1 VPRSGTEGKWG
12 EVMIELF
19 EDGGPFMWPLLF
31 MLFFG
36 IAVSIERL
44 WSLSKA
50 SVNVKQFIAD
60 LFEAL
65 KQRGPEG
72 AAELCSNTP
81 GPVASVIHAGL
92 LRLDRGIDHVEKAIE
107 ESGAIE
113 MAFLEKG
120 MVWLSTVAN
129 IAPLLGFLG
138 TVSGMI
144 NAFKAIAAAGD
155 VEPSIVAE
163 GISEALITTAAGL
176 VIAIPIQAFHN
187 FFVSKI
193 DKIIIEMQES
203 SSQFIEELITLGYG
217 SGEGNSGK

>member
-1 VPRSGTEGKWG
+1 MVDLFVKGGT
-12 EVMIELF
+12 
-19 EDGGPFMWPLLF
+19 FMWPLLL

-36 IAVSIERL
+36 LVVAFERFYTL
-44 WSLSKA
+44 GKAHINSKDFFA
-50 SVNVKQFIAD
+50 QIQ
-60 LFEAL
+60 EAL
-65 KQRGPEG
+65 KSGGPEA
-72 AAELCSNTP
+72 AAEVCSNTQ
-81 GPVASVIHAGL
+81 GPVASVLHAGL
-92 LRLDRGIDHVEKAIE
+92 LRIDRGLDHVEKAIT
-107 ESGAIE
+107 ESGAVE

-144 NAFKAIAAAGD
+144 GAFESIAAAGD
-155 VEPSIVAE
+155 VEPSIVAS

-193 DKIIIEMQES
+193 DKIIIDMQES
-203 SSQFIEELITLGYG
+203 STQFVEELVQLGYG
-217 SGEGNSGK
+217 KDS

>member
-1 VPRSGTEGKWG
+1 
-12 EVMIELF
+12 
-19 EDGGPFMWPLLF
+19 MWPLLL

-36 IAVSIERL
+36 LVVAFERL
-44 WSLSKA
+44 YTLSKA
-50 SVNVKQFIAD
+50 QINAKDFFAQIQ
-60 LFEAL
+60 EAL
-65 KQRGPEG
+65 KQGGPEA
-72 AAELCSNTP
+72 AAEVCSNTR
-81 GPVASVIHAGL
+81 GPVASVMHAGL
-92 LRLDRGIDHVEKAIE
+92 LRIDRGLDHVEKAMT
-107 ESGAIE
+107 ESGAVE

-144 NAFKAIAAAGD
+144 GAFESIAAAGD
-155 VEPSIVAE
+155 VEPSIVAS

-193 DKIIIEMQES
+193 DKIIIDMQES
-203 SSQFIEELITLGYG
+203 STLFMEELIQLGYG
-217 SGEGNSGK
+217 KDS

>member
-1 VPRSGTEGKWG
+1 MV
-12 EVMIELF
+12 ELF
-19 EDGGPFMWPLLF
+19 IAGGNFMWPLLG
-31 MLFFG
+31 MLLFG
-36 IAVSIERL
+36 IAVSFERL
-44 WSLSKA
+44 WNLSRSSINTREFFA
-50 SVNVKQFIAD
+50 EVQ
-60 LFEAL
+60 EAL

-72 AAELCSNTP
+72 VAEVCSNHR

-144 NAFKAIAAAGD
+144 GAFDAIAQAGD
-155 VEPSIVAE
+155 VEPSIVAS

-176 VIAIPIQAFHN
+176 IIAIPIQAFHN

-193 DKIIIEMQES
+193 DKIIIDMQES
-203 SSQFIEELITLGYG
+203 STQFVDELIRGGYD
-217 SGEGNSGK
+217 SPEGE

>member
-1 VPRSGTEGKWG
+1 MVDLFVKGGT
-12 EVMIELF
+12 
-19 EDGGPFMWPLLF
+19 FMWPLLL

-36 IAVSIERL
+36 LVVAFERFYT
-44 WSLSKA
+44 LSKA
-50 SVNVKQFIAD
+50 HINSKDFFARIQ
-60 LFEAL
+60 EAL
-65 KQRGPEG
+65 KSGGPEA
-72 AAELCSNTP
+72 AAEVCSNTQ
-81 GPVASVIHAGL
+81 GPVSSVLHAGL
-92 LRLDRGIDHVEKAIE
+92 LRIDRGLDHVEKAIT
-107 ESGAIE
+107 ESGAVE

-144 NAFKAIAAAGD
+144 GAFESIAAAGD
-155 VEPSIVAE
+155 VEPSIVAS

-193 DKIIIEMQES
+193 DKIIIDMQES
-203 SSQFIEELITLGYG
+203 STQFVEELVQLGYG
-217 SGEGNSGK
+217 KDS

>member
-1 VPRSGTEGKWG
+1 MVD
-12 EVMIELF
+12 LF
-19 EDGGPFMWPLLF
+19 TKGGPFMWPLLL

-36 IAVSIERL
+36 LVVAFERFYTL
-44 WSLSKA
+44 GKAHISSKDFFA
-50 SVNVKQFIAD
+50 QIQ
-60 LFEAL
+60 EAL
-65 KQRGPEG
+65 KSGGPEA
-72 AAELCSNTP
+72 AAEVCSNTQ
-81 GPVASVIHAGL
+81 GPVASVLHAGL
-92 LRLDRGIDHVEKAIE
+92 LRIDRGLDHVEKAIT
-107 ESGAIE
+107 ESGAVE

-144 NAFKAIAAAGD
+144 GAFESIAAAGD
-155 VEPSIVAE
+155 VEPSIVAS

-193 DKIIIEMQES
+193 DKIIIDMQES
-203 SSQFIEELITLGYG
+203 STQFVEELVQLGYG
-217 SGEGNSGK
+217 KDS